1 MTINEM
7 LDCWNNETNEP
18 DSMEWREDLTEYQ
31 RKLVEIWD
39 EQYDLRIA
47 RMVRDTFK
55 AAGRQGACLP
65 AQVII
70 QKKGFV

>member
-1 MTINEM
+1 MTIEEM

-47 RMVRDTFK
+47 RE
-55 AAGRQGACLP
+55 L
-65 AQVII
+65 
-70 QKKGFV
+70 

>member
-47 RMVRDTFK
+47 RMVRDTFN
-55 AAGRQGACLP
+55 ASDNPREL
-65 AQVII
+65 
-70 QKKGFV
+70 